1 MTNIIE
7 KKSVEEPGDG
17 KIRFKTLII
26 HGEKY
31 RTLYTGKFKNRKK
44 WEKPDDR
51 NVKSVLPGI
60 VVKVFAREGH
70 FVTEGETMLILEA
83 MKMQNTYYYPHS
95 GKIRKVN
102 VKAGDKISKGFVMVE
117 YE

>member
-1 MTNIIE
+1 MTQANK
-7 KKSVEEPGDG
+7 KKSGEEPGDG
-17 KIRFKTLII
+17 KIRFKTLNI

-31 RTLYTGKFKNRKK
+31 RTLCTDKFKNRKK
-44 WEKPDDR
+44 WQKPDNR
-51 NVKSVLPGI
+51 NIKSVLPGI
-60 VVKVFAREGH
+60 VMKVFAREDR

-95 GKIRKVN
+95 GKIKKVN
-102 VKAGDKISKGFVMVE
+102 VKAGDRISKGFIMVE